1 MFTTSPE
8 PCPECGR
15 PLSSD
20 NDVDECP
27 HCGAVIETPGLSLLD
42 NERLANFDDEF
53 SYEILNDDEIEAE

>member
-1 MFTTSPE
+1 
-8 PCPECGR
+8 
-15 PLSSD
+15 LSSD

-53 SYEILNDDEIEAE
+53 SFEILKDEEIDEE